1 MITIE
6 RLQKTYNKFT
16 LSINFIHFEETR
28 TTVIIGPS
36 GCGKSTLLRLIAYL
50 IKPDAGKILIDGIEL
65 DAASSR
71 QAKKRMGYV
80 IQEGGLFPH
89 MTAEE
94 NVVLVARRM
103 GWDAQKMA
111 HRLHEL
117 CEITSIS
124 PDLLHRFPLELS
136 GGQRQRISLMRAL
149 MLDPPILLMDE
160 PLGALD
166 PIVRVKLQS
175 DLKKIF
181 QRLKKTV
188 LFVTHDVSEAAY
200 FGDEIVLI
208 SNGSVVQKGTI
219 SDLLKT
225 PKNAFVTSF
234 IRAQRP
240 PDELF
245 RNL

>member
-1 MITIE
+1 MITIKS
-6 RLQKTYNKFT
+6 LKKTYDNFT
-16 LSINFIHFEETR
+16 LSIGLIQFEEAR

-89 MTAEE
+89 MTAKE

-181 QRLKKTV
+181 QKLKKTV

-200 FGDEIVLI
+200 FGDEIVLM
-208 SNGSVVQKGTI
+208 SNGNVVQKGTI
-219 SDLLKT
+219 SDLLKA
-225 PKNAFVTSF
+225 PKNEFVTSF

>member
-16 LSINFIHFEETR
+16 LSINFIHFEEAR
-28 TTVIIGPS
+28 TTVIVGPS

-71 QAKKRMGYV
+71 QAKKKMGYV

-89 MTAEE
+89 MTAKE
-94 NVVLVARRM
+94 NVALVARRM
-103 GWDAQKMA
+103 GWDTQKMA
-111 HRLHEL
+111 RRLHEL

-175 DLKKIF
+175 DLKRIF
-181 QRLKKTV
+181 QSLKKTV

>member
-1 MITIE
+1 MITIKN
-6 RLQKTYNKFT
+6 LKKTYNKFT
-16 LSINFIHFEETR
+16 LSIELIQFEEAR
-28 TTVIIGPS
+28 TTVMIGPS

-50 IKPDAGKILIDGIEL
+50 IKPDAGKIVIDGIEL

-71 QAKKRMGYV
+71 QAKKKMGYV

-94 NVVLVARRM
+94 NVVLVARRI
-103 GWDAQKMA
+103 GWDVQKMA
-111 HRLHEL
+111 RRLHEL

-124 PDLLHRFPLELS
+124 PDLLNRFPLELS